1 MSHHRQIG
9 KHTVKKFREINQHQL
24 TLLPPNLDE
33 LIDSN
38 HLVRLI
44 DKFVS
49 LLPFQL
55 WDACFPGGGA
65 PSYHP
70 ASMLKVILYAYSIKI
85 YSCRNIAKAIRQDI
99 TFMWLLGMQR
109 PTFNTVNRFRTEY
122 FKDILEDVFTELL
135 DFLHGKGCISFQDFF
150 VDGTKLEANAG
161 RYTHVWRKNTER
173 YKASVKKRVHALL
186 QEIDQIN
193 QEEDVKYGDSDLP
206 EAGEDID
213 ISSDEIRAIAET
225 LSQNLSDVTDKKEKR
240 KRKTTANRLKQEADK
255 LAKYESQEDLL
266 GSRNSYSKTDT
277 DAAFMRM
284 KNDSLRPA
292 YNTQISTENQFVTN
306 YSVSQNA
313 SDTVTFP
320 EHLDKIKNRG
330 DDYKPKNYMGDSAYG
345 SEENYTALQDNQ
357 IESYLKYNTFHPEK
371 KKNFKT
377 KHPFHQNNFSYD
389 DKEDCFTCPA
399 CKKLRYIETQEKQ
412 SKNGFISII
421 RIYECEGCHAC
432 IFKSQCTKA
441 KGNRRIYYNTKLNQ
455 FKEQARSNLDSE
467 YGMILR
473 KRRGYEVETFF
484 GDLRQNGKFNR
495 FSLRGLRKVEHEFGL
510 LAIAYN
516 LRKLAII
523 DQISKTFFAIY
534 SAILNILSKYRPI
547 RASLAIFDRI
557 YKNDALMRQRAT
569 VGNGF

>member
-1 MSHHRQIG
+1 
-9 KHTVKKFREINQHQL
+9 VKKFREMNQHQL
-24 TLLPPNLDE
+24 TMLPPNLDE

-38 HLVRLI
+38 HLVRTI

-49 LLPFQL
+49 LLPSRL
-55 WDACFPGGGA
+55 WDTCFPGGGA

-70 ASMLKVILYAYSIKI
+70 VSMLKVILYAYSIKI

-99 TFMWLLGMQR
+99 TFMWLMGMQR

-122 FKDILEDVFTELL
+122 FKVILEDVFTELL
-135 DFLHGKGCISFQDFF
+135 DFLHGKGYISFQDFF

-193 QEEDVKYGDSDLP
+193 REEDAKYGDSDLP
-206 EAGEDID
+206 ETGEEVD

-225 LSQNLSDVTDKKEKR
+225 LSKNLSDVTDKKENR
-240 KRKTTANRLKQEADK
+240 KKKSAANRLNKEADK
-255 LAKYESQEDLL
+255 LSHYESQEDLL
-266 GSRNSYSKTDT
+266 DGRNSYSKTDT
-277 DAAFMRM
+277 DATFMRM

-320 EHLDKIKNRG
+320 EHLDKIKKRG
-330 DDYKPKNYMGDSAYG
+330 AAYKPKNYMGDSAYG
-345 SEENYTALQDNQ
+345 SEENYTALQGNQ
-357 IESYLKYNTFHPEK
+357 IKSYLKYNTFHPEK

-377 KHPFHQNNFSYD
+377 KYPFHQNNFSYN
-389 DKEDCFTCPA
+389 DKDDCFICPA
-399 CKKLRYIETQEKQ
+399 GNKLRYIETKEKQ

-421 RIYECEGCHAC
+421 RIYEYEGCHAC
-432 IFKSQCTKA
+432 AFKPQCTKA
-441 KGNRRIYYNTKLNQ
+441 KGNRRIYYNKKLNQ

-467 YGMILR
+467 YGMTLR
-473 KRRGYEVETFF
+473 QRRGYEVETFF

-495 FSLRGLRKVEHEFGL
+495 FSLRGLRNVEHEFGL

-516 LRKLAII
+516 LRKIAVLEQTHKALSAIL
-523 DQISKTFFAIY
+523 Y
-534 SAILNILSKYRPI
+534 AILNILSKYRPI
-547 RASLAIFDRI
+547 RASLAIFDLI
-557 YKNDALMRQRAT
+557 CMNNALKCQWAT
-569 VGNGF
+569 VGGYF